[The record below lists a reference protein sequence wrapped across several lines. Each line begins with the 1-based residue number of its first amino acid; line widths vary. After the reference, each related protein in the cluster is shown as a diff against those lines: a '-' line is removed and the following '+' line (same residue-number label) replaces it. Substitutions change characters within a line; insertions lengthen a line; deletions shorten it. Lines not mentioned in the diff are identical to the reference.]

1 MSKEI
6 VATRKGVKL
15 FGEDPEETKALAKKA
30 AAASVLARQ
39 KKYTFKDIMNKKL
52 TNPVRDK
59 IAKEFI
65 DMLTDKD
72 VRVSER
78 IKILEMIL
86 KLTGELSDQKTTV
99 EVNEVDNMIK
109 LEIM

>member
-1 MSKEI
+1 MTEI
-6 VATRKGVKL
+6 VTKKKGRKL

-39 KKYTFKDIMNKKL
+39 TKYTFKDIMNKKL

-78 IKILEMIL
+78 IKVLEMIL
-86 KLTGELSDQKTTV
+86 KLTGDLTDQKTTV

-109 LEIM
+109 LEIT

>member
-1 MSKEI
+1 
-6 VATRKGVKL
+6 
-15 FGEDPEETKALAKKA
+15 
-30 AAASVLARQ
+30 
-39 KKYTFKDIMNKKL
+39 MNKKL

-86 KLTGELSDQKTTV
+86 KLTGELTDQKTTV

-109 LEIM
+109 LEIN

>member
-1 MSKEI
+1 MAEI
-6 VATRKGVKL
+6 VAKKKGRKL

-39 KKYTFKDIMNKKL
+39 KKYTFKDVMNKKL
-52 TNPVRDK
+52 SNPVRDK

-65 DMLTDKD
+65 DMLTDKE

-86 KLTGELSDQKTTV
+86 KLTGELADQKTTV

-109 LEIM
+109 LEIN

>member
-6 VATRKGVKL
+6 VATRKGTKL

-86 KLTGELSDQKTTV
+86 KLTGELTDQKTTV

>member
-1 MSKEI
+1 MAEI
-6 VATRKGVKL
+6 VAKKKGRKL

-39 KKYTFKDIMNKKL
+39 TKYTFKDIMNKKL

-86 KLTGELSDQKTTV
+86 KLTGELTDQKTTV

>member
-1 MSKEI
+1 MGEI
-6 VATRKGVKL
+6 VAKKRGGKL

-30 AAASVLARQ
+30 SAASVLARQ

-65 DMLTDKD
+65 GMLTDKD

-86 KLTGELSDQKTTV
+86 KLTGELTDQKTTV

-109 LEIM
+109 LEIN

>member
-1 MSKEI
+1 MAEI
-6 VATRKGVKL
+6 VAKKNGRKL

-39 KKYTFKDIMNKKL
+39 TKYTFKDIMNKKL

-86 KLTGELSDQKTTV
+86 KLTGELTDQKTTV

-109 LEIM
+109 LEIN

>member
-1 MSKEI
+1 M
-6 VATRKGVKL
+6 
-15 FGEDPEETKALAKKA
+15 
-30 AAASVLARQ
+30 
-39 KKYTFKDIMNKKL
+39 
-52 TNPVRDK
+52 K

-86 KLTGELSDQKTTV
+86 KLTGELTDHKTTV

-109 LEIM
+109 LEIN